1 MFRAVRFLLVLAA
14 ATSAW
19 VASGSVA
26 CAADGDAPD
35 KIGYTLFNPT
45 PDAAMRDFST
55 DRPPKANSPY
65 TVDAGHAQYEGDLV
79 SFLYDH
85 YSPGGTTT
93 RQWVVADPTFKLGL
107 TNTVDGELQLAPY
120 TNLRTTVR
128 GARLTSQADGFGDLI
143 PRLKVNLLGDD
154 GGDQA
159 LALIPYVKLP
169 TAERGLGNNRVE
181 GGVIAPLSLSLPD
194 HWTAILMT
202 EIDALA
208 DASGPGRHAN
218 FLNLVNLSHGLLIEG
233 LTGYVELFA
242 DTASGGQVAPVY
254 TLDLA
259 LTYLITPTLQLD
271 IGSNIG
277 LNKAAPDLQ
286 TYVGLSQRF

>member
-1 MFRAVRFLLVLAA
+1 MFCVRRLLAVAA
-14 ATSAW
+14 AL
-19 VASGSVA
+19 SGWLA
-26 CAADGDAPD
+26 PAPGAYADDPGAPD
-35 KIGYTLFNPT
+35 KSGYTLFDPT
-45 PDAAMRDFST
+45 PDAQMRDFST

-65 TVDAGHAQYEGDLV
+65 TVDAGHAQYEGDIV
-79 SFLYDH
+79 SYLYDH
-85 YSPGGTTT
+85 YSPTGTTT
-93 RQWVVADPTFKLGL
+93 REWVVADPTFKLGL
-107 TNTVDGELQLAPY
+107 TNTIDGELQLAPY
-120 TNLRTTVR
+120 SNLRQTLRSARTT
-128 GARLTSQADGFGDLI
+128 TEADGFGDVI
-143 PRLKVNLLGDD
+143 PRLKVNLYGDD

-181 GGVIAPLSLSLPD
+181 GGVIAPLSISLPES
-194 HWTAILMT
+194 WTMIVMSEL
-202 EIDALA
+202 DALA
-208 DASGPGRHAN
+208 DTTGPGRHVN
-218 FLNLVNLSHGLLIEG
+218 FLDLVNVSHGLAPG

-242 DTASGGQVAPVY
+242 DTAAGGQVSPVY

-271 IGSNIG
+271 VGSNIG